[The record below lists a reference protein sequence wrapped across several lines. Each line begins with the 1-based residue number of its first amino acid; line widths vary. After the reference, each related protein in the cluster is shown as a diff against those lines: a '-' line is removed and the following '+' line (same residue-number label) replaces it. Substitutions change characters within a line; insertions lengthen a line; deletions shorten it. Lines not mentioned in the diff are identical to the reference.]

1 MCSTLI
7 DGLDYGHEIK
17 LGQERRHLEEV
28 SREAEV
34 QLPHVGPSVCRVSSA
49 LGAPGEAHL
58 SMTADVVSRAGLASL
73 FPCLTELRALSL
85 LPSLAPEPLGFY
97 TTVTGTHVPAQIPGP
112 RLPLL
117 PGGRIG
123 CVQKPCYFRTWLLM
137 TCSLVILNIASA
149 PWESLYSHLPW
160 YQPRWLPHLHRTSY
174 NSEDHSHSRPKLTRL
189 QVLASHPGSQH
200 PQTPK
205 EPAHLTRLLPLG

>member
-34 QLPHVGPSVCRVSSA
+34 QLPHVWPSVCRVSSA
-49 LGAPGEAHL
+49 LGAPGEAHS

-112 RLPLL
+112 RLATPSRRPDRLCAKALL
-117 PGGRIG
+117 LQNLVINDLF
-123 CVQKPCYFRTWLLM
+123 PCYLEHCVSTVGITL
-137 TCSLVILNIASA
+137 
-149 PWESLYSHLPW
+149 
-160 YQPRWLPHLHRTSY
+160 
-174 NSEDHSHSRPKLTRL
+174 
-189 QVLASHPGSQH
+189 
-200 PQTPK
+200 
-205 EPAHLTRLLPLG
+205 